1 MTGWILG
8 SATVILLILMFWRR
22 ISPEFKRR
30 SEEPKFHILA
40 NFGLGSHPRSHSADD
55 VQDVH
60 PERNPDE
67 KHKS

>member
-22 ISPEFKRR
+22 ISPEFKRK

-40 NFGLGSHPRSHSADD
+40 NLGLGLHARSHSADD

-60 PERNPDE
+60 PERNHDE
-67 KHKS
+67 KHKP